1 MAQRPREL
9 TPFVSARHLFGAE
22 LRRHREQA
30 GLSLERLAAIVKYSR
45 SHLSRIENAEVMP
58 PPDLAELLDAAF
70 GTDGIFGKVYAL
82 AKREVHPD
90 RYRRHMELEARAQV
104 IEEYAG
110 QVIPGLVQTEDY
122 ARALFRVSNP
132 SASDG
137 RIEEL
142 VNARLSR
149 QELLRGRSSPYLSLI
164 LDEASIRRP
173 VGGPSVMRSQ
183 LESLISLVETPN
195 SVVQV
200 LPFSHGEH
208 ALAGG
213 TLRLLTLDDK
223 TTVAW
228 EESFRSGNL
237 LEDPE
242 VVTAHRRAYDLLKA
256 HAPSPRIAATLIRSV
271 MEALPS

>member
-45 SHLSRIENAEVMP
+45 SHLSRIEIAEVMP

-70 GTDGIFGKVYAL
+70 GTDGIFGKVYEL

-90 RYRRHMELEARAQV
+90 QYRRLMELEARARE
-104 IEEYAG
+104 IEEYGG
-110 QVIPGLVQTEDY
+110 QLVPGLVQTEDY

-132 SASDG
+132 AASPEA
-137 RIEEL
+137 IEEK
-142 VNARLSR
+142 VAARMSR
-149 QELLRGRSSPYLSLI
+149 QALLRAEPPPHLSVI
-164 LDEASIRRP
+164 LDEAAVRRP
-173 VGGPSVMRSQ
+173 VGGPQVMRTQ
-183 LESLISLVETPN
+183 LAALIEIVDTPT

-200 LPFSHGEH
+200 LPFDHGEH

-213 TLRLLTLDDK
+213 SLKLVTLEDRTA
-223 TTVAW
+223 VAY
-228 EESFRSGNL
+228 EESIGTGTL
-237 LEDPE
+237 IEDSDT
-242 VVTAHRRAYDLLKA
+242 VSAHRRVYDLLRA
-256 HAPSPRIAATLIRSV
+256 YALSPSRTATFIGSV